1 MDLISWG
8 GGRIGDKDGDGNLE
22 LEIKGVKVLSTF
34 SVPDI
39 KVEVPTSMIAGA
51 LVAIG
56 QNAAAKMPWA
66 AALGRLLK

>member
-8 GGRIGDKDGDGNLE
+8 GGRIGDSDKDGNLE
-22 LEIKGVKVLSTF
+22 LEMKGVKVLSTF

-39 KVEVPTSMIAGA
+39 KVEVPTSAIAA
-51 LVAIG
+51 AFVAIG

-66 AALGRLLK
+66 ATLGRLLK